1 MRIHPLSDLHNE
13 FNPFTPEVT
22 DADVVILAG
31 DIDLGTRGIEWA
43 RKTFDCPVLYVPGN
57 HEFYRGHL
65 TETLESMRAAG
76 DERVHVLDRDEV
88 VIGGV
93 RFLGATMWTD
103 FAATGNPPMAALSA
117 QQALND
123 FRQIRTESYRR
134 ICPADLIKQAEMTR
148 TWLRSKLAESYGGPT
163 VVITHHAP
171 TLRSLEESPHAGGPA
186 GRGVCERLGISNGG
200 RSGGSVGAWS
210 HTYLGRLRDGRDA
223 GCLQSAGLSGG
234 GVWISAVPGHRPRG
248 PAASGR
254 WAIIVG
260 VIIANKPAGGR
271 LFVPPLASM
280 TSFIRS
286 PGWFLWYHQMTN
298 PLLSYGGIACT
309 LEMYP
314 EPMPRRLQPK

>member
-171 TLRSLEESPHAGGPA
+171 TLRSLEESPHAGGLLDAAFANAWEYLMGADRVALWVHGHTHTSVDFEMAGTRVVSNQRGYPGEESGFQPSLVIDLEALLPA
-186 GRGVCERLGISNGG
+186 D
-200 RSGGSVGAWS
+200 
-210 HTYLGRLRDGRDA
+210 DGQ
-223 GCLQSAGLSGG
+223 LLSG
-234 GVWISAVPGHRPRG
+234 
-248 PAASGR
+248 
-254 WAIIVG
+254 
-260 VIIANKPAGGR
+260 
-271 LFVPPLASM
+271 
-280 TSFIRS
+280 
-286 PGWFLWYHQMTN
+286 
-298 PLLSYGGIACT
+298 
-309 LEMYP
+309 
-314 EPMPRRLQPK
+314 